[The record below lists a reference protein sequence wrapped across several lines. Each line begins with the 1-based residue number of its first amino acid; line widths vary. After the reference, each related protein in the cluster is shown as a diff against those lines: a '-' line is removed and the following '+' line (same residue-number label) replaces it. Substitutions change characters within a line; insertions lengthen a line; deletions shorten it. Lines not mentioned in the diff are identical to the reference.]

1 MPCGRTLIASRSF
14 GKSKIFSLALLLLLF
29 LLLLVRVWRTL
40 SFLRSFSDEA
50 STTAQRRRRFR
61 RPPLHE
67 MQICRRGRQ
76 KARRFLSRRTL

>member
-50 STTAQRRRRFR
+50 STAAQRRRFR